1 MSAPPEPVLFLSD
14 LQNLRIDIRGV
25 NALLAA
31 NKLIYPNMKRK
42 VYKMLSFNI
51 LTEENAEEIYAG
63 LLPIIG
69 GDDMLGDVIG
79 SFLEVASEGAEVALS
94 GSDGCLLV
102 RIYDDG
108 KYSFVYPIEL
118 GEDADP
124 DAALLSLAEY
134 TVREMVPF
142 YLTDTPREEL
152 DRLSRLFLHVDARA
166 YDDDDDV
173 FVALVYSECDMLE
186 SPPTY
191 SEGGITLSEITDED
205 GERYAALVRSPEVN
219 KWWGYDY
226 REDAP
231 DADVGYFLDTV
242 RVEFYSG
249 IAISLAVREGG
260 LSDKLIG
267 EGVIFDFNY
276 RGGAMIAVRLLP
288 EYRGRGIGKAA
299 FRALISLSRE
309 IGLRLVRA
317 DVMCENLPSIKM
329 CEACLERL
337 PDDEGKA
344 RFELSL

>member
-1 MSAPPEPVLFLSD
+1 
-14 LQNLRIDIRGV
+14 
-25 NALLAA
+25 
-31 NKLIYPNMKRK
+31 
-42 VYKMLSFNI
+42 MLSFDI
-51 LTEENAEEIYAG
+51 LGEENAEEIYER
-63 LLPIIG
+63 LLPIVG
-69 GDDMLGDVIG
+69 GEDMLGDVMG
-79 SFLEVASEGAEVALS
+79 SFLEVAAEGAEVALS

-118 GEDADP
+118 GEDADI
-124 DAALLSLAEY
+124 DAALLALAEY

-152 DRLSRLFLHVDARA
+152 ARLSHLFLHVDARA
-166 YDDDDDV
+166 YDDDDDA

-191 SEGGITLSEITDED
+191 SEDGITLSEITDED
-205 GERYAALVRSPEVN
+205 GEIYAALLTSTEVN

-231 DADVGYFLDTV
+231 DADVDYFLDTV
-242 RVEFYSG
+242 RGEFYSG
-249 IAISLAVREGG
+249 IAISLAVREGDA
-260 LSDKLIG
+260 SSALIG
-267 EGVIFDFNY
+267 EGVIFDFDY

-288 EYRGRGIGKAA
+288 EYQGRGIGKRA
-299 FRALISLSRE
+299 FHALISLARE
-309 IGLRLVRA
+309 IGLKIVRA

-337 PDDEGKA
+337 PDDDGKA